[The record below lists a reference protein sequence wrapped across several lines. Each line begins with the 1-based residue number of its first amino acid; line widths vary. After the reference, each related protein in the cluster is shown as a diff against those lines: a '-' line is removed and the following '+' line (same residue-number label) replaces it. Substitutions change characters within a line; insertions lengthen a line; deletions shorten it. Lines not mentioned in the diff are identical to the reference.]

1 MCQLRCSHLEQTHRP
16 RNRQDANMSSPP
28 QSSPED
34 AGDSTT
40 APKETTYTDPSGP
53 IFSMY
58 ITRALKFDTE
68 NVENWKGG
76 ADGILIF
83 VRFSAALTMT
93 TAVYSP
99 ILTIPRLVFSLLRWH
114 L

>member
-1 MCQLRCSHLEQTHRP
+1 
-16 RNRQDANMSSPP
+16 MSSPP

-34 AGDSTT
+34 AGDGTT
-40 APKETTYTDPSGP
+40 SPKETTYTDPSGP

-83 VRFSAALTMT
+83 VRFSPALTMT
-93 TAVYSP
+93 KAVYSSFLT
-99 ILTIPRLVFSLLRWH
+99 LTIPRLVFSLLRWH